1 VSGGSAID
9 RATRIGEIHR
19 RAKRIRE
26 RILRMAAIQGQGYVG
41 QGLGCAD
48 ILSALYFDQLRY
60 RVDDVRWPERDR
72 FLLSAGHYAIG
83 LYAALVEAGMIPE
96 SEMETYG
103 ADDSRLP
110 MNGMAPYTP
119 GMEITGGSLGHGLG
133 LAVGMCLGLRL
144 RKTRSRVF
152 VFVSDGEIDE
162 GSTWE
167 AVMSASH
174 FKLDNL
180 IAIIDVNNQQ
190 ADGPSKQILSFEPL
204 VSKFEAFGWF
214 ARRVDGNNVEEL
226 LNALDAASRDA
237 ERRPRV
243 VVCDTLLGKGVP
255 FLEMREKAHFMRV
268 EPAEWELALR
278 QLEQREAER

>member
-1 VSGGSAID
+1 MIGASAMD
-9 RATRIGEIHR
+9 RGARVDQIQR
-19 RAKRIRE
+19 RANRIRE
-26 RILRMAAIQGQGYVG
+26 RILRMAATQGQGYVG

-60 RVDDVRWPERDR
+60 RADDLQWPERDR
-72 FLLSAGHYAIG
+72 FLLSAGHYAIA
-83 LYAALVEAGMIPE
+83 LYAALIEAGMIPE
-96 SEMETYG
+96 AEMETYG

-144 RKTRSRVF
+144 RGIHSRVF
-152 VFVSDGEIDE
+152 AFVSDGEIDE

-174 FKLDNL
+174 FKLENL

-190 ADGPSKQILSFEPL
+190 ADGPSKQILGFEPL

-214 ARRVDGNNVEEL
+214 SQRVDGNRVEEL
-226 LNALDAASRDA
+226 LDALDAACSHA

-255 FLEMREKAHFMRV
+255 FLEKREKAHFMRV
-268 EPAEWELALR
+268 DPAEWELALQ
-278 QLEQREAER
+278 QL